1 MEYTFKAHTRHEG
14 RLSRLYLESL
24 VYGSSFRTDG
34 QTSALPFFGLTD
46 MSRAVNLV
54 SPPVPS
60 GMSFRYRKKVRM
72 RWPVTVPLFESDES

>member
-1 MEYTFKAHTRHEG
+1 MEYNVNATHESIF
-14 RLSRLYLESL
+14 RRLYLESL